1 MDEDKKEIL
10 KVIKEYWDKY
20 SESMKETKLKEV
32 LEEKGIKEV
41 EKLIGELEEE
51 MEVSRNNGYIL

>member
-10 KVIKEYWDKY
+10 KVIKEHWDKNG
-20 SESMKETKLKEV
+20 ESMKETKLKEI

-41 EKLIGELEEE
+41 EKLIIELEKE
-51 MEVSRNNGYIL
+51 MEVARASGYIL